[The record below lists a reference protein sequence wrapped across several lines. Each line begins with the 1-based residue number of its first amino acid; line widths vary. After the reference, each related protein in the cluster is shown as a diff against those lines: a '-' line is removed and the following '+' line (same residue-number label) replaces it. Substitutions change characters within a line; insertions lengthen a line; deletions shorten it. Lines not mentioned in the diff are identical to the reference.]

1 MKEGVTCLCGMR
13 APRFESRAKPAET
26 NASGNQFPAG
36 MTNRD
41 QASTRRQHWEREATG
56 SSTPPLSELPN
67 TPTSPLQFNF
77 LRNPTKQIET
87 TTVERTIAKARSSQ
101 QRQFLPAVFLPA
113 TNPVAFLHSPITS
126 HGSPP
131 ASMGPCMFLSSSLKS
146 SQRDR

>member
-1 MKEGVTCLCGMR
+1 MKEGVTCLCGIR

-41 QASTRRQHWEREATG
+41 QHQEAALGTRSYRELNTTVVRASQHANLTIAIQ
-56 SSTPPLSELPN
+56 LP
-67 TPTSPLQFNF
+67 
-77 LRNPTKQIET
+77 NPTKQIET

-126 HGSPP
+126 HGSPS